1 VAIVAFYVLLNRTR
15 LGVAM
20 RGTAENAPLA
30 QASGIDTNRVILMVW
45 FIGAAFAALGGVLVG
60 LNTQVKPDMGGGLII
75 EVFAAAILGGI
86 GNPYG
91 AMLGALI
98 IAVAE
103 NATLAIN
110 WGPFLQ
116 SVGFEAGD
124 FVFIPTGYKAAAA
137 FVLLILALLLRP
149 QGLLGAK
156 R

>member
-1 VAIVAFYVLLNRTR
+1 
-15 LGVAM
+15 
-20 RGTAENAPLA
+20 
-30 QASGIDTNRVILMVW
+30 MVW

-116 SVGFEAGD
+116 WLGFEVRD